1 MQYQRM
7 ATIRLLSAVSFST
20 TIISACGGGN
30 SIEDQVN
37 SLLQQADT
45 KKTQALAA
53 AVDTPCDSDAQCQVL
68 SFATYTCASAA
79 DFKIYSTAASSTN
92 QAETATLEQ
101 NALIAQALNLKN
113 PNIACTALA
122 IQKPIPVCA
131 ASHCQAQAQR

>member
-7 ATIRLLSAVSFST
+7 ATIRLLSAMSFST
-20 TIISACGGGN
+20 AILSACGGGN

-45 KKTQALAA
+45 RKAEALAA
-53 AVDTPCDSDAQCQVL
+53 AIDTPCDSDAQCKVL

-79 DFKIYSTAASSTN
+79 DFKIYSTAASSAN

-101 NALIAQALNLKN
+101 NDLITQALNLKN
-113 PNIACTALA
+113 PNIACTALVYP
-122 IQKPIPVCA
+122 KPIPVCTT
-131 ASHCQAQAQR
+131 SHCQAQTQP